1 MECITNNDETSYR
14 KEVEHLEDWC
24 GKNNLCLNGKK
35 TKEMIVDFRRGRHT
49 HTHTRRRFCS

>member
-49 HTHTRRRFCS
+49 HTRRRFCS